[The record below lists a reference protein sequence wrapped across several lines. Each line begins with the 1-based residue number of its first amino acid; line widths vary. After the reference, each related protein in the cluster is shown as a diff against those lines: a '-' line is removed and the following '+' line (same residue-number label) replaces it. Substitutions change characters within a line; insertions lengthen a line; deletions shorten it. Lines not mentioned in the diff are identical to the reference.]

1 MKTLKIITLLLCAP
15 TFLFAQIGIDLMTYN
30 VKSLPSYTLDSDWKE
45 KGYEEYGIL
54 NNYAIQYFFTE
65 DNVEEWYLSHCASVL
80 LSEKYIKE
88 GLDKLLFAKDILVKL
103 KIRHHRN
110 GEILH
115 EYDADD
121 FEDYTDEDGTTYDC
135 IYPKDLQV
143 MDIFEIM
150 FIVKRDISENHT
162 FHFQESYPTENINY
176 TIITPTA
183 LKFDSKIYN
192 GEGIVQDS
200 IIENKKLRYHTIHF
214 DKLPAYPEED
224 MSLEKYSVRV
234 EDMLAY
240 NYSSSRTRVNGI
252 QRFASNLYNSLHSV
266 PKQAL
271 KFMKSQH
278 ALAGINKK
286 MSTREIVT
294 TWEHYMKDNREKFIG
309 HNIFLQTANTL
320 ETFSIPYQL
329 IITCDQTEREFDSK
343 FDGVNFVDDILIYI
357 PEIDYYLSP
366 SLVNYRNG
374 LIPTIYAGSNALK
387 LEKLTIGK
395 SETYI
400 AKPTTIPSLE
410 RRLSTDT
417 LIIDASIDLTK
428 KAIQGSVYRSLFG
441 YKGFGTQANYHKGSL
456 EYKEFLVE
464 AYLGL
469 GDENTLVSD
478 DQFLNCT
485 PADIALKPAILTGK
499 ISSTNWVKFDNNQIE
514 IKIGKLIGEQSKLEQ
529 KGERQLPVDKME
541 KSSYHRVITLEIPEE
556 FQIIDAEKLNIKIY
570 DDNDNPQAI
579 FTSEYKISNNKLII
593 TCDEYYLKL
602 HYPVSEFKNIER
614 VNNAAADFN
623 DITITLKK
631 KE

>member
-1 MKTLKIITLLLCAP
+1 
-15 TFLFAQIGIDLMTYN
+15 
-30 VKSLPSYTLDSDWKE
+30 
-45 KGYEEYGIL
+45 
-54 NNYAIQYFFTE
+54 
-65 DNVEEWYLSHCASVL
+65 
-80 LSEKYIKE
+80 
-88 GLDKLLFAKDILVKL
+88 
-103 KIRHHRN
+103 
-110 GEILH
+110 
-115 EYDADD
+115 
-121 FEDYTDEDGTTYDC
+121 
-135 IYPKDLQV
+135 

-150 FIVKRDISENHT
+150 FIVKRDINENHT

-192 GEGIVQDS
+192 GEGIVQDT
-200 IIENKKLRYHTIHF
+200 IVENKKLRYHTIHF

-224 MSLEKYSVRV
+224 MSLERYRVRV

-329 IITCDQTEREFDSK
+329 IITCDQTEREFDNK

-579 FTSEYKISNNKLII
+579 FTSEYKISDNKLII